1 MIRTLERKV
10 LTPDKLFCRFA
21 GNSSDSKPTAGIV
34 TGSSFLEVDTAK
46 EYLFDEDSQ
55 AWNAT
60 GSGNGRTSIAGA
72 TVTLGSS
79 LSYTGS
85 ELTQTV
91 STVKIGSTTLT
102 ENTDYKITNNKAT
115 EMGDY
120 TLTVVGIG
128 SYTGHEDKAFTV
140 GQGTGSVSA
149 SPSSLTLTE
158 GGEAGES
165 ALTVTGDGTISVESS
180 AEAVAT
186 VSVSGTTVTVTP
198 VAEGSATVTVTLA
211 ESDHF
216 TGDTATISVT
226 VEAAQDDNEG

>member
-10 LTPDKLFCRFA
+10 FTPDKLLCKFA

-46 EYLFDEDSQ
+46 EYLFDEDIQ
-55 AWNAT
+55 EWFPVN
-60 GSGNGRTSIAGA
+60 SGNGRTSLAGA

-102 ENTDYKITNNKAT
+102 ADTDYKVINNKAT
-115 EMGDY
+115 EMGTY
-120 TLTVVGIG
+120 TLTVVGVG
-128 SYTGHEDKAFTV
+128 SYTGHEDKEFTI
-140 GQGTGSVSA
+140 GKGTGSVSA
-149 SPSSLTLTE
+149 SPSSLTLTAE
-158 GGEAGES
+158 GDEGTS
-165 ALTVTGDGTISVESS
+165 TLTVTGDGEITVESS
-180 AEAVAT
+180 AAAVAT
-186 VSVSGTTVTVTP
+186 AEVSGTTVTVTP
-198 VAEGSATVTVTLA
+198 LTEGSATVTVTLA
-211 ESDHF
+211 GTDHF

-226 VEAAQDDNEG
+226 VEAAAESEG